1 MKDYL
6 QDMIAHTSA
15 LGFIDLIKVT
25 GTDQETKI
33 NASSEK
39 QTVMITG
46 IFKNA
51 SPDFIGTFGMPNLGK
66 LKTILSFDEYGDDSV
81 ITINKTNTTDPMQPT
96 VIHFETKD
104 KSFSNDY
111 RLMGKEIADDQV
123 KMFAYK
129 GKDWAVEFVPSV
141 ESILR
146 LKKQSQVHSEEE
158 TFATRTANG
167 NLYFDFGDVSTHNG
181 NFVFQAGVTGT
192 LSKKLKWPVTHV
204 ISILNLPGD
213 KVFRINGVGALEITV
228 DSGLAN
234 YSYLLPAHM
243 K

>member
-6 QDMIAHTSA
+6 QDIIAHTSA
-15 LGFIDLIKVT
+15 LGFIDLIKIT
-25 GTDQETKI
+25 GTEQETRI

-46 IFKNA
+46 VFKNA

-66 LKTILSFDEYGDDSV
+66 LRTILSFDEYGDDSKISV
-81 ITINKTNTTDPMQPT
+81 VRNAASLPEC
-96 VIHFETKD
+96 VHFESKNGD
-104 KSFSNDY
+104 FINDY
-111 RLMGKEIADDQV
+111 RLMSKEIADDQV
-123 KMFAYK
+123 KMFAFK
-129 GKDWAVEFVPSV
+129 GKDWDVEFVPSV
-141 ESILR
+141 ESIMR

-158 TFATRTANG
+158 TFATRIANG

-181 NFVFQAGVTGT
+181 NFVFQTGVTGT

-213 KVFRINGVGALEITV
+213 KVFRINGAGALEITV

>member
-1 MKDYL
+1 
-6 QDMIAHTSA
+6 MIAHTSA

-25 GTDQETKI
+25 GTEQETKI

-46 IFKNA
+46 TFKNA
-51 SPDFIGTFGMPNLGK
+51 SPDFIGTFGMPNLPK
-66 LKTILSFDEYGDDSV
+66 LKTILSFDEYGEDSKISMV
-81 ITINKTNTTDPMQPT
+81 RNGATLPEC
-96 VIHFETKD
+96 IHFESKNGD
-104 KSFSNDY
+104 FVNDY
-111 RLMGKEIADDQV
+111 RLMSKEIADDQV
-123 KMFAYK
+123 KIFAYK
-129 GKDWAVEFVPSV
+129 GKDWDVEFVPSV

-158 TFATRTANG
+158 TFATRIANG

-181 NFVFQAGVTGT
+181 NFVFQSGITGS
-192 LSKKLKWPVTHV
+192 LSKKLKWPITHV

-213 KVFRINGVGALEITV
+213 KVFRINGAGALEITV

-234 YSYLLPAHM
+234 YSYLLPAHT

>member
-6 QDMIAHTSA
+6 QDIIAHTSA

-46 IFKNA
+46 TFKNSSA
-51 SPDFIGTFGMPNLGK
+51 DFIGTFGMPNLGK
-66 LKTILSFDEYGDDSV
+66 LKTILSFDEYGDDSKISV
-81 ITINKTNTTDPMQPT
+81 VRNGASLPES
-96 VIHFETKD
+96 VHFESKNGD
-104 KSFSNDY
+104 FVNDY
-111 RLMGKEIADDQV
+111 RLMSKEIADDQV
-123 KMFAYK
+123 KIFAYK
-129 GKDWAVEFVPSV
+129 GKDWDVEFVPSV

-158 TFATRTANG
+158 TFTTRTANG

-181 NFVFQAGVTGT
+181 NFVFQTGVTGT
-192 LSKKLKWPVTHV
+192 LSKKLKWPITHV

-213 KVFRINGVGALEITV
+213 KIFRINGAGALEITV

>member
-46 IFKNA
+46 IFKNPSA
-51 SPDFIGTFGMPNLGK
+51 DFIGVFGMPNLPK
-66 LKTILSFDEYGDDSV
+66 LKTILSFDEYGDDSKISMV
-81 ITINKTNTTDPMQPT
+81 RNGANLPES
-96 VIHFETKD
+96 VHFESKNGD
-104 KSFSNDY
+104 FINDY
-111 RLMGKEIADDQV
+111 RLMSKEIADDQV
-123 KMFAYK
+123 KIFAYK
-129 GKDWAVEFVPSV
+129 GKDWDVEFVPSV

-213 KVFRINGVGALEITV
+213 KIFRINGAGALEITV

>member
-25 GTDQETKI
+25 STEQETKI

-46 IFKNA
+46 TFKNA
-51 SPDFIGTFGMPNLGK
+51 SPDFIGTFGMPNLPK
-66 LKTILSFDEYGDDSV
+66 LKTILSFDEYGEDSK
-81 ITINKTNTTDPMQPT
+81 ISMIRNGATLPEC
-96 VIHFETKD
+96 IHFESKNGD
-104 KSFSNDY
+104 FVNDY
-111 RLMGKEIADDQV
+111 RLMSKEIADDQV
-123 KMFAYK
+123 KIFAYK
-129 GKDWAVEFVPSV
+129 GKDWDVEFVPSV

-158 TFATRTANG
+158 TFATRIANG

-181 NFVFQAGVTGT
+181 NFVFQSGITGA
-192 LSKKLKWPVTHV
+192 LSKKLKWPITHV

-213 KVFRINGVGALEITV
+213 KVFRINGAGALEITV

-234 YSYLLPAHM
+234 YSYLLPAHT

>member
-25 GTDQETKI
+25 GTEEEIKI

-46 IFKNA
+46 TFKAVDPN
-51 SPDFIGTFGMPNLGK
+51 FIGTFGMPNLGK
-66 LKTILSFDEYGDDSV
+66 LKTILSFEEYGEDSKISMV
-81 ITINKTNTTDPMQPT
+81 RNGANLPES
-96 VIHFETKD
+96 IHFESKNSD
-104 KSFSNDY
+104 FVNDY
-111 RLMGKEIADDQV
+111 RLMSKEIADDQV
-123 KMFAYK
+123 KIFAYK
-129 GKDWAVEFVPSV
+129 GKDWDVEFVPSV

-158 TFATRTANG
+158 TFATRVANG

-181 NFVFQAGVTGT
+181 NFIFQTGITGT
-192 LSKKLKWPVTHV
+192 LSKKLKWPISHV
-204 ISILNLPGD
+204 ISILNLTGD
-213 KVFRINGVGALEITV
+213 KVFRINGAGALEITV
-228 DSGLAN
+228 DSGNAN
-234 YSYLLPAHM
+234 YSYLLPAHT

>member
-25 GTDQETKI
+25 GTDKETKL
-33 NASSEK
+33 NAISDK

-46 IFKNA
+46 VFKNPSA
-51 SPDFIGTFGMPNLGK
+51 DFIGVFGMPNLPK
-66 LKTILSFDEYGDDSV
+66 LKTILSFDEYGDDSKISMV
-81 ITINKTNTTDPMQPT
+81 RNSTGSPEN
-96 VIHFETKD
+96 IHFESKNSD
-104 KSFSNDY
+104 FINDY
-111 RLMGKEIADDQV
+111 RLMSKEVADDQV
-123 KMFAYK
+123 KIFEYK
-129 GKDWAVEFVPSV
+129 GKTWDVEFVPSV

-158 TFATRTANG
+158 TFATRIANG
-167 NLYFDFGDVSTHNG
+167 NLYVDFGDVSTHNG
-181 NFVFQAGVTGT
+181 NFIFQEGIKGS
-192 LSKKLKWPVTHV
+192 LSKKLKWPITHV

-213 KVFRINGVGALEITV
+213 KMFRINGAGALEITV

>member
-46 IFKNA
+46 TFKNA

-66 LKTILSFDEYGDDSV
+66 LKTILSFDEYGDDSKISV
-81 ITINKTNTTDPMQPT
+81 VRNSASLPEC
-96 VIHFETKD
+96 VHFESKNGD
-104 KSFSNDY
+104 FVNDY
-111 RLMGKEIADDQV
+111 RLMSKEIADDQV
-123 KMFAYK
+123 KIFAYK
-129 GKDWAVEFVPSV
+129 GKDWDVEFVPSV

-158 TFATRTANG
+158 TFATRIANG

-213 KVFRINGVGALEITV
+213 KIFRINGAGALEITV

-234 YSYLLPAHM
+234 YSYLLPAHT

>member
-46 IFKNA
+46 TFKNA

-66 LKTILSFDEYGDDSV
+66 LKTILSFDEYGDDSKISV
-81 ITINKTNTTDPMQPT
+81 VRNAASLPEC
-96 VIHFETKD
+96 VHFESKNGD
-104 KSFSNDY
+104 FVNDY
-111 RLMGKEIADDQV
+111 RLMSKEIADDQV
-123 KMFAYK
+123 KIFAYK
-129 GKDWAVEFVPSV
+129 GKDWDVEFVPSV

-181 NFVFQAGVTGT
+181 NFVFQAGVTGALT
-192 LSKKLKWPVTHV
+192 KNWSWPVSAV
-204 ISILNLPGD
+204 IAILNLAGD
-213 KVFRINGVGALEITV
+213 KTVKISDEGAAQITV
-228 DSGLAN
+228 NTGLATYN
-234 YSYLLPAHM
+234 YILPAQS
-243 K
+243 KQYD

>member
-25 GTDQETKI
+25 GTEQETKI
-33 NASSEK
+33 NASADK

-46 IFKNA
+46 TFKNA
-51 SPDFIGTFGMPNLGK
+51 SPDFIGTFGMPNLPK
-66 LKTILSFDEYGDDSV
+66 LKTILSFDEYGEDSKISMV
-81 ITINKTNTTDPMQPT
+81 RNSAGAPEC
-96 VIHFETKD
+96 VHFESKNGD
-104 KSFSNDY
+104 FVNDY
-111 RLMGKEIADDQV
+111 RLMSKEIADDQV
-123 KMFAYK
+123 KIFAYK
-129 GKDWAVEFVPSV
+129 GKDWDVEFVPSV

-181 NFVFQAGVTGT
+181 NFVFQTGVTGT
-192 LSKKLKWPVTHV
+192 LSKKLKWPVMHI
-204 ISILNLPGD
+204 ISILNLSGD
-213 KVFRINGVGALEITV
+213 KVFRINGAGALEITV
-228 DSGLAN
+228 DSGIAN
-234 YSYLLPAHM
+234 YSYILPAFT

>member
-25 GTDQETKI
+25 GTEQETKI

-46 IFKNA
+46 TFKNT
-51 SPDFIGTFGMPNLGK
+51 SPDFIGTFGMPNLPK
-66 LKTILSFDEYGDDSV
+66 LKTILSFDEYGEDSKISMV
-81 ITINKTNTTDPMQPT
+81 HNAENLPEY
-96 VIHFETKD
+96 VHFESKNGD
-104 KSFSNDY
+104 FVNDY
-111 RLMGKEIADDQV
+111 RLMSKEIADDQV
-123 KMFAYK
+123 KIFAYK

-146 LKKQSQVHSEEE
+146 LKKQSQAHSEEE
-158 TFATRTANG
+158 TFATRIANG

-181 NFVFQAGVTGT
+181 NFIFQSGVSGT
-192 LSKKLKWPVTHV
+192 FSKKLKWPVTHV

-213 KVFRINGVGALEITV
+213 KIFRINGAGALEITV

-234 YSYLLPAHM
+234 YSYLLPAHT

>member
-6 QDMIAHTSA
+6 QDIIAHTSA

-66 LKTILSFDEYGDDSV
+66 LKTILSFEEYGEGSKISMV
-81 ITINKTNTTDPMQPT
+81 RNSQSLPEC
-96 VIHFETKD
+96 IHFESKNGD
-104 KSFSNDY
+104 FVNDY
-111 RLMGKEIADDQV
+111 RLMSKEIADDQV
-123 KMFAYK
+123 KIFAYK
-129 GKDWAVEFVPSV
+129 GKDWDVQFVPSV
-141 ESILR
+141 DKIMKLT
-146 LKKQSQVHSEEE
+146 KQSRVHSEEE
-158 TFATRTANG
+158 TFATRIADG
-167 NLYFDFGDVSTHNG
+167 KLYFDFGDVSTHNG
-181 NFVFQAGVTGT
+181 NFVFQEGITGT
-192 LSKKLKWPVTHV
+192 LTKKLKWPISHV
-204 ISILNLPGD
+204 ISILNLTGD
-213 KVFRINGVGALEITV
+213 KIFRINGAGALEITV
-228 DSGLAN
+228 DSVLAN
-234 YSYLLPAHM
+234 YSYILPAHM

>member
-15 LGFIDLIKVT
+15 LGFIDLIKIT

-46 IFKNA
+46 TFKNA

-66 LKTILSFDEYGDDSV
+66 LKTILSFDEYGDDSKISV
-81 ITINKTNTTDPMQPT
+81 VRNGASLPES
-96 VIHFETKD
+96 VHFESKNGD
-104 KSFSNDY
+104 FVNDY
-111 RLMGKEIADDQV
+111 RLMSKEIADDQV
-123 KMFAYK
+123 KIFAYK
-129 GKDWAVEFVPSV
+129 GKDWDVEFVPSV
-141 ESILR
+141 ESIIR

-167 NLYFDFGDVSTHNG
+167 NLYVDFGDVSTHNG

-213 KVFRINGVGALEITV
+213 KVFRINGAGALEITV

>member
-25 GTDQETKI
+25 STEQETKI

-46 IFKNA
+46 TFKNA
-51 SPDFIGTFGMPNLGK
+51 SPDFIGTFGMPNLPK
-66 LKTILSFDEYGDDSV
+66 LKTILSFDEYGEDSKISMV
-81 ITINKTNTTDPMQPT
+81 RNGATLPEC
-96 VIHFETKD
+96 IHFESKNGD
-104 KSFSNDY
+104 FVNDY
-111 RLMGKEIADDQV
+111 RLMSKEIADDQV
-123 KMFAYK
+123 KIFAYK
-129 GKDWAVEFVPSV
+129 GKDWDVEFVPSV

-158 TFATRTANG
+158 TFATRIANG

-181 NFVFQAGVTGT
+181 NFVFQSGITGA
-192 LSKKLKWPVTHV
+192 LSKKLKWPITHV

-213 KVFRINGVGALEITV
+213 KVFRINGAGALEITV

-234 YSYLLPAHM
+234 YSYLLPAHT

>member
-46 IFKNA
+46 TFKNA

-66 LKTILSFDEYGDDSV
+66 LKTILSFDEYGDDSKISV
-81 ITINKTNTTDPMQPT
+81 VRNAASLPEC
-96 VIHFETKD
+96 VHFESKNGD
-104 KSFSNDY
+104 FVNDY
-111 RLMGKEIADDQV
+111 RLMSKEIADDQV
-123 KMFAYK
+123 KIFAYK
-129 GKDWAVEFVPSV
+129 GKDWDVEFVPSV

-158 TFATRTANG
+158 TFATRIANG

-181 NFVFQAGVTGT
+181 NFVFQSGVTGT

-213 KVFRINGVGALEITV
+213 KVFRINGAGALEITV

-234 YSYLLPAHM
+234 YSYLLPAHT

>member
-46 IFKNA
+46 TFKNA

-66 LKTILSFDEYGDDSV
+66 LKTILSFDEYGDDSKISV
-81 ITINKTNTTDPMQPT
+81 VRNAASLPEC
-96 VIHFETKD
+96 VHFESKNGD
-104 KSFSNDY
+104 FVNDY
-111 RLMGKEIADDQV
+111 RLMSKEIADDQV
-123 KMFAYK
+123 KIFAYK
-129 GKDWAVEFVPSV
+129 GKDWDVEFVPSV

-213 KVFRINGVGALEITV
+213 KVFRINGAGALEITV

-234 YSYLLPAHM
+234 YSYLLPAHT

>member
-46 IFKNA
+46 TFKNPSA
-51 SPDFIGTFGMPNLGK
+51 DFIGTFGMPNLGK
-66 LKTILSFDEYGDDSV
+66 LKTILSFDEYGDDSKISV
-81 ITINKTNTTDPMQPT
+81 VRNGASLPES
-96 VIHFETKD
+96 VHFESKNGD
-104 KSFSNDY
+104 FVNDY
-111 RLMGKEIADDQV
+111 RLMSKEIADDQV
-123 KMFAYK
+123 KIFAYK
-129 GKDWAVEFVPSV
+129 GKDWDVEFVPSV

-181 NFVFQAGVTGT
+181 NFVFQASVTGT

-213 KVFRINGVGALEITV
+213 KVFRINGAGALEITV

>member
-25 GTDQETKI
+25 GTDKETKL
-33 NASSEK
+33 NASSDK
-39 QTVMITG
+39 QTVMINGT
-46 IFKNA
+46 FKNP
-51 SPDFIGTFGMPNLGK
+51 SVDFIGVFGMPNLPK
-66 LKTILSFDEYGDDSV
+66 LKTILSFDEYGDESK
-81 ITINKTNTTDPMQPT
+81 ISMIKNSTGSPEN
-96 VIHFETKD
+96 IHFESKNGD
-104 KSFSNDY
+104 FINDY
-111 RLMGKEIADDQV
+111 RLMSKEVADDQV
-123 KMFAYK
+123 KIFEYK
-129 GKDWAVEFVPSV
+129 GKSWDVEFVPSV

-146 LKKQSQVHSEEE
+146 LRKQASVHSEEE
-158 TFATRTANG
+158 TFATRVANG

-181 NFVFQAGVTGT
+181 NFVFQEGVTGT
-192 LSKKLKWPVTHV
+192 LNKKLKWPVTHV

-213 KVFRINGVGALEITV
+213 KVFRINGAGALEITV

>member
-25 GTDQETKI
+25 GTEQETKI

-46 IFKNA
+46 TFKNA
-51 SPDFIGTFGMPNLGK
+51 SPDFIGTFGMPNLPK
-66 LKTILSFDEYGDDSV
+66 LKTILSFDEYGEDSKISMV
-81 ITINKTNTTDPMQPT
+81 RNSATLPEY
-96 VIHFETKD
+96 IHFESKNGD
-104 KSFSNDY
+104 FVNDY
-111 RLMGKEIADDQV
+111 RLMSKEIADDQV
-123 KMFAYK
+123 KIFAYK
-129 GKDWAVEFVPSV
+129 GKDWDVEFVPSV

-158 TFATRTANG
+158 TFATRIANG

-181 NFVFQAGVTGT
+181 NFVFQSGVTGS
-192 LSKKLKWPVTHV
+192 LSKKLKWPITHV

-213 KVFRINGVGALEITV
+213 KVFRINGAGALEITV

-234 YSYLLPAHM
+234 YSYLLPAHT

>member
-25 GTDQETKI
+25 GTEQETKI

-46 IFKNA
+46 TFKNA
-51 SPDFIGTFGMPNLGK
+51 SPDFIGTFGMPNLPK
-66 LKTILSFDEYGDDSV
+66 LKTILSFDEYGEDSKISMV
-81 ITINKTNTTDPMQPT
+81 RNAATLPEC
-96 VIHFETKD
+96 IHFESKNGD
-104 KSFSNDY
+104 FVNDY
-111 RLMGKEIADDQV
+111 RLMSKEIADDQV
-123 KMFAYK
+123 KIFAYK
-129 GKDWAVEFVPSV
+129 GKDWDVEFVPSV

-158 TFATRTANG
+158 TFATRIANG

-181 NFVFQAGVTGT
+181 NFVFQSGVTGS
-192 LSKKLKWPVTHV
+192 LSKKLKWPITHV

-213 KVFRINGVGALEITV
+213 KVFRINGAGALEITV

-234 YSYLLPAHM
+234 YSYLLPAHT

>member
-46 IFKNA
+46 TFKNPSA
-51 SPDFIGTFGMPNLGK
+51 DFIGTFGMPNLGK
-66 LKTILSFDEYGDDSV
+66 LKTILSFDEYGDDSKISV
-81 ITINKTNTTDPMQPT
+81 VRNGASLPES
-96 VIHFETKD
+96 VHFESKNGD
-104 KSFSNDY
+104 FVNDY
-111 RLMGKEIADDQV
+111 RLMSKEIADDQV
-123 KMFAYK
+123 KIFAYK
-129 GKDWAVEFVPSV
+129 GKDWDVEFVPSV

-167 NLYFDFGDVSTHNG
+167 NLYVDFGDVSTHNG

-213 KVFRINGVGALEITV
+213 KVFRINGAGALEITV

>member
-46 IFKNA
+46 TFKNPSA
-51 SPDFIGTFGMPNLGK
+51 DFIGVFGMPNLPK
-66 LKTILSFDEYGDDSV
+66 LKTILSFDEYGDDSKISMV
-81 ITINKTNTTDPMQPT
+81 RNGANLPES
-96 VIHFETKD
+96 VHFESKNGD
-104 KSFSNDY
+104 FVNDY
-111 RLMGKEIADDQV
+111 RLMSKEIADDQV
-123 KMFAYK
+123 KIFAYK
-129 GKDWAVEFVPSV
+129 GKDWDVEFVPSV

-213 KVFRINGVGALEITV
+213 KVFRINGAGALEITV

>member
-25 GTDQETKI
+25 GTEQETKI

-46 IFKNA
+46 TFKNA

-66 LKTILSFDEYGDDSV
+66 LKTILSFDEYGDDSKISV
-81 ITINKTNTTDPMQPT
+81 VRNGASLPES
-96 VIHFETKD
+96 VHFESKNGD
-104 KSFSNDY
+104 FVNDY
-111 RLMGKEIADDQV
+111 RLMSKEIADDQV
-123 KMFAYK
+123 KIFAYK
-129 GKDWAVEFVPSV
+129 GKDWDVEFVPSV
-141 ESILR
+141 ESIMR

-167 NLYFDFGDVSTHNG
+167 NLYVDFGDISTHNG

-213 KVFRINGVGALEITV
+213 KVFRINGAGALEITV

>member
-25 GTDQETKI
+25 GTDQETKL

-46 IFKNA
+46 IFKNT

-66 LKTILSFDEYGDDSV
+66 LKTILSFDEYGEDSKISMV
-81 ITINKTNTTDPMQPT
+81 KNGAGSPES
-96 VIHFETKD
+96 IHFESKNGD
-104 KSFSNDY
+104 FVNDY
-111 RLMGKEIADDQV
+111 RLMSKEIADDQV
-123 KMFAYK
+123 KIFAYK
-129 GKDWAVEFVPSV
+129 GKDWDVEFVPSV

-158 TFATRTANG
+158 TFATRIANG
-167 NLYFDFGDVSTHNG
+167 NLYVDFGDVSTHSG
-181 NFVFQAGVTGT
+181 NFVFQSGVSGT

-213 KVFRINGVGALEITV
+213 KVFRINGAGALEITV

-234 YSYLLPAHM
+234 YSYLLPAHT

>member
-15 LGFIDLIKVT
+15 LGFIDLIKIT

-46 IFKNA
+46 TFKNA

-66 LKTILSFDEYGDDSV
+66 LKTILSFDEYGDDSKISV
-81 ITINKTNTTDPMQPT
+81 VRNGASLPES
-96 VIHFETKD
+96 VHFESKNGD
-104 KSFSNDY
+104 FVNDY
-111 RLMGKEIADDQV
+111 RLMSKEIADDQV
-123 KMFAYK
+123 KIFAYK
-129 GKDWAVEFVPSV
+129 GKDWDVEFVPSV
-141 ESILR
+141 ESIMR

-167 NLYFDFGDVSTHNG
+167 NLYVDFGDVSTHNG

-213 KVFRINGVGALEITV
+213 KVFRINGAGALEITV